1 MNKHILIVEDTK
13 DLLANVQE
21 LLVMESYEVWTAN
34 NGKEGLQVLDKIIP
48 HLIITD
54 LLMPILDG
62 FEFIRCV
69 RTIPSL
75 THVPIL
81 VFSAMPPEEN
91 EVKVLKL
98 GANYYLKKP
107 STLEALLEAVT
118 KLIIH
123 ER

>member
-13 DLLANVQE
+13 DLLANIQE
-21 LLVMESYEVWTAN
+21 LLAMEGYDVWTAN
-34 NGKEGLQVLDKIIP
+34 NGKEGLQVLNKVVP

-69 RTIPSL
+69 RALPSL
-75 THVPIL
+75 DHVPVL
-81 VFSAMPPEEN
+81 VFSAMPSEEN
-91 EVKVLKL
+91 EAKVLKL

-118 KLIIH
+118 KLILH